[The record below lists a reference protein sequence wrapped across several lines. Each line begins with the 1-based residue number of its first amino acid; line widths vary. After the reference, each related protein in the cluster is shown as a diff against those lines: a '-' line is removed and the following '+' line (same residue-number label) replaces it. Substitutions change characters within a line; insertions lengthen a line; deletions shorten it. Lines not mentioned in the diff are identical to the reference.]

1 MNLFSDSINIELSD
15 VHILLGPC
23 RDYMSHDDD
32 FSKDPKKCF
41 YDINDQI
48 SNILLMHETVNEFRK
63 AEVEEQR

>member
-23 RDYMSHDDD
+23 RDFMSHEDD

-41 YDINDQI
+41 YDLED
-48 SNILLMHETVNEFRK
+48 
-63 AEVEEQR
+63 